1 MAPHHDI
8 SDRLRFLGIDGATR
22 SALAE
27 FMPVIQRELPAILKG
42 FYAHLASWPELTRM
56 FDGPASTA
64 RAEKAQADHWTK
76 LFSGRFDAG
85 YTESVRRIGLM
96 HSRIGL
102 EPRFYIGGYAFIL
115 NQLYAAA
122 CRTHASR
129 LNPAAA
135 QAKTAALLRALN
147 QAAMLD
153 MDLAISIYLEENKA
167 TFDRKIGGLSESFE
181 SRVGPLVGEVASQAA
196 ALKGAAETMSSTARQ
211 AAQQAGLVANA
222 ARDAAGGVNTVAA
235 AAEQLSSSV
244 DEISRQ
250 VAHSSAMTQQ
260 AVETTHRTDGF
271 VRALATGAQKIGEVV
286 GLIDT
291 VAAQTNLLALNATIE
306 AARAGEAGK
315 GFAVVASEVKSL
327 AGQTRSATEV
337 IGQQVNEMQAATRDV
352 VEAIGGITAA
362 INELNKVATAIAAA
376 VEQQGAAT
384 REISRSVQETAAGT
398 RQVTEN
404 ISRVGEGVQ
413 QTGEAAAQ
421 ALRVAENQE
430 RQAANLR
437 HEVAAFVQQIRA
449 G

>member
-1 MAPHHDI
+1 MASHDI
-8 SDRLRFLGIDGATR
+8 SDRLRFLGIDAATR

-27 FMPVIQRELPAILKG
+27 FLPVIQRELPGVLKA
-42 FYAHLASWPELTRM
+42 FYAHLAAWPELARM
-56 FDGPASTA
+56 FDGPAATA
-64 RAEKAQADHWTK
+64 RAEKAQGDHWMK
-76 LFSGRFDAG
+76 LFSGRFDEA
-85 YTESVRRIGLM
+85 YSESVRRIGLM

-115 NQLYAAA
+115 NLLYGAA
-122 CRTHASR
+122 CRAYASR
-129 LNPAAA
+129 MNPAAA

-147 QAAMLD
+147 QAVMLD
-153 MDLAISIYLEENKA
+153 MDLAISIYLDENKNV
-167 TFDRKIGGLSESFE
+167 FNRKIGGLSESFE

-196 ALKGAAETMSSTARQ
+196 ALKGAAETMTATARQ
-211 AAQQAGLVANA
+211 TAQQAGIVASA
-222 ARDAAGGVNTVAA
+222 AREASGGVNTVAA

-362 INELNKVATAIAAA
+362 ISELNKVATAIAAA

-398 RQVTEN
+398 RQVTDN
-404 ISRVGEGVQ
+404 IARVGEGVHE
-413 QTGEAAAQ
+413 TGEAAAE

-437 HEVAAFVQQIRA
+437 NEVAAFVSQIRA
-449 G
+449 A